1 MTFEEKIDSLLELAG
16 VPVGEPAPP
25 RLHQNEPGQWD
36 DDYHYPRTLVLNE
49 GWLLRLAL
57 EWHHAHKGQ
66 GQELLR
72 VENGET
78 WFSEGIPRSPFRPAE
93 NAPGA
98 GEGRTHID
106 GVIGRFAIRPNTKA
120 GIVLQQEASRLV
132 VIEAKIA
139 SPIGRWTQNT
149 PPPARADYDQIART
163 AATALWALWRGGEA
177 DAGADGVPLRN
188 NATLSVLLVAP
199 ESGCDTSV
207 LRFRERTEQARRARV
222 RRGIEA
228 WLEALNHEGP
238 LAAWWVAALDCLE
251 TRTTI
256 ELVSWQEIAA
266 AITASDR
273 DGGEKYETLLN
284 RCLGAHGIPAAIAEA
299 GAAR

>member
-1 MTFEEKIDSLLELAG
+1 MTFEEKIVSLLELAA
-16 VPVGEPAPP
+16 VSVGEPAPP
-25 RLHQNEPGQWD
+25 RLHPNEPGQWN

-72 VENGET
+72 AEDGET
-78 WFSEGIPRSPFRPAE
+78 WFSEAIPRSPF
-93 NAPGA
+93 NAA
-98 GEGRTHID
+98 GEGKTHFD

-120 GIVLQQEASRLV
+120 GIAVHREASRLV

-139 SPIGRWTQNT
+139 SPVGGPPQNA
-149 PPPARADYDQIART
+149 PDAAQEHYDQIART
-163 AATALWALWRGGEA
+163 AANALWALWRGGEE
-177 DAGADGVPLRN
+177 DEGADGVPLRN
-188 NATLSVLLVAP
+188 NAALSVLLVAP
-199 ESGCDTSV
+199 ENGFDPTVQEFCERAEAD
-207 LRFRERTEQARRARV
+207 RRERV
-222 RRGIEA
+222 RLGIEA
-228 WLEALNHEGP
+228 WLAAHNHEER
-238 LAAWWVAALDCLE
+238 LAGWWVAALDCLE